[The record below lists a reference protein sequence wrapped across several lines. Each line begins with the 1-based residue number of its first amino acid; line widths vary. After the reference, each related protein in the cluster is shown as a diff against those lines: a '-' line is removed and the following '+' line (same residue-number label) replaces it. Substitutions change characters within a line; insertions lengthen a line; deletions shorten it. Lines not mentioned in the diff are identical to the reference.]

1 MSVPQKLLLGAILFI
16 AILALAAALAGK
28 AGYEWFMGS
37 VVVLLGARA
46 SFKLSK
52 KKQYETS
59 KFNPEWRKLLKEE
72 VVFYTEL
79 DESEKQTFEKRVL
92 SFFNDVD
99 ITGVGFEM
107 DDKCRLMVAS
117 SAIVPFWD
125 LPFWNYGDLHEVLV
139 YPDSFDQD
147 YQIDKDHHILGM
159 VGSGR
164 NMDHVMILSKRAL
177 YMGFENHT
185 NKSHVGFHEFA
196 HLLDKSDGSI
206 DGVPRSFLPDEMVN
220 PWTKLVHREMKKIR
234 NNNSDINPYGATNE
248 SEFFAVVS
256 EYFQKRP
263 ELMERKHP
271 DLYKMLSLIYHQE
284 EN

>member
-28 AGYEWFMGS
+28 AGYQWFLGS
-37 VVVLLGARA
+37 VVVLIGVRT
-46 SFKLSK
+46 SFKLLK
-52 KKQYETS
+52 KKQYETTEF
-59 KFNPEWRKLLKEE
+59 KPEWRKLLKEE

-79 DESEKQTFEKRVL
+79 NANEKHTFEKRIL

-107 DDKCRLMVAS
+107 DDKCRLLVAS

-139 YPDSFDQD
+139 YPDSFNQD
-147 YQIDKDHHILGM
+147 YQINKDHHILGM

-177 YMGFENHT
+177 YIGFENHT
-185 NKSHVGFHEFA
+185 NKNHVGFHEFA

-256 EYFQKRP
+256 EYYQKRP
-263 ELMERKHP
+263 KLMKRKHP
-271 DLYKMLSLIYHQE
+271 DLYKMLSLIY
-284 EN
+284 N